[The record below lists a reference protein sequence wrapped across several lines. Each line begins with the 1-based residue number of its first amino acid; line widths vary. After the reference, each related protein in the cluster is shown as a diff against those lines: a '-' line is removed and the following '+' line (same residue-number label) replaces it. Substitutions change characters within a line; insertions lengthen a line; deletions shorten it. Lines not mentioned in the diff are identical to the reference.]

1 MRWGTLLFPRSL
13 AEVAYVQAARH
24 SAVAG
29 EVRELQ
35 RLADAHSISL
45 FSVFREVN
53 NYAKAQGLA
62 PLRCRETDIHAIRN
76 SQRGKLVSES
86 LFEPTPPE
94 PAAYIAAA
102 QNQFRSAFF
111 AALQRMVRAR
121 APVRAMSSR
130 SWTSQCRTLRRSTGN
145 LAVDAGFA

>member
-1 MRWGTLLFPRSL
+1 M
-13 AEVAYVQAARH
+13 
-24 SAVAG
+24 
-29 EVRELQ
+29 
-35 RLADAHSISL
+35 

-111 AALQRMVRAR
+111 AALQRMVKSKGTGAGYVQQIMDISMQD
-121 APVRAMSSR
+121 AAALHGELSR
-130 SWTSQCRTLRRSTGN
+130 
-145 LAVDAGFA
+145 